1 MPAKGITAF
10 HRYHPYCVQMGGGM
24 IRTNTDQSQ
33 SRARFNRIRRSFV
46 RDVIPPVT
54 VVATGVAVWQII
66 VVAGGLPAFILP
78 SPADVL
84 RAIGETGPVL
94 SAAIG
99 NTMLSTIIGLSV
111 AIGLAIVVAAAMD
124 LIPFVRRGLYPLLVA
139 SQTVQILAIAP
150 LLIIWFGFGRLPTV
164 LVVVLFTFFPM
175 TIATVDGLAATDPD
189 FVELI
194 QSMGGR
200 NRFVWRV
207 VRLPA
212 ALPSFFS
219 GLRLSVTYSVVA
231 ATIGEWVGGTN
242 GLGLYML
249 RSKNALKTDQVFV
262 GMIVTTAISIGMFA
276 IVAIIERLAIAW
288 KYRGGPREQW
298 LERGIY

>member
-1 MPAKGITAF
+1 MNKPDSNQSTSRSR
-10 HRYHPYCVQMGGGM
+10 HLRLR
-24 IRTNTDQSQ
+24 RTF
-33 SRARFNRIRRSFV
+33 ARN
-46 RDVIPPVT
+46 VIPPVT
-54 VVATGVAVWQII
+54 VVVVAVAAWQLI

-78 SPADVL
+78 SPVNVMQAVT
-84 RAIGETGPVL
+84 ETGPL
-94 SAAIG
+94 LTAAVAD
-99 NTMLSTIIGLSV
+99 TMLSTLIGLSV

-124 LIPFVRRGLYPLLVA
+124 FVSFVRRGLYPILVA
-139 SQTVQILAIAP
+139 SQTVQILAVAP

-175 TIATVDGLAATDPD
+175 AIATVDGLAATDPD
-189 FVELI
+189 YVALI

-200 NRFVWRV
+200 KGFVWRV

-219 GLRLSVTYSVVA
+219 GLRMAVTYSVVA
-231 ATIGEWVGGTN
+231 ATVGEWVGGTD

-262 GMIVTTAISIGMFA
+262 GMIITTAISIGLFV
-276 IVAIIERLAIAW
+276 IVALVERFALAW
-288 KYRGGPREQW
+288 KFRGRPREQW
-298 LERGIY
+298 LEHGIY

>member
-1 MPAKGITAF
+1 
-10 HRYHPYCVQMGGGM
+10 M
-24 IRTNTDQSQ
+24 IKTSSTQPPGQVPSHDRR
-33 SRARFNRIRRSFV
+33 SRVRRSFV
-46 RDVIPPVT
+46 RDVVPPVT
-54 VVATGVAVWQII
+54 VVAAGIAAWQIM
-66 VVAGGLPAFILP
+66 VLASGLPAFILP

-84 RAIGETGPVL
+84 RAVGETGPIL
-94 SAAIG
+94 SSAIAD
-99 NTMLSTIIGLSV
+99 TMLSTIIGLSI
-111 AIGLAIVVAAAMD
+111 AIGLAIIVAAAMD
-124 LIPFVRRGLYPLLVA
+124 LIPFVRRGLYPILVA

-175 TIATVDGLAATDPD
+175 AIATVDGLAATDPD
-189 FVELI
+189 YVALI
-194 QSMGGR
+194 QSMGGH

-231 ATIGEWVGGTN
+231 ATIGEWVGGTD

-262 GMIVTTAISIGMFA
+262 GMIITTAISIGMFA
-276 IVAIIERLAIAW
+276 VVAGVERFTLAW
-288 KYRGGPREQW
+288 KFRGAPREQW